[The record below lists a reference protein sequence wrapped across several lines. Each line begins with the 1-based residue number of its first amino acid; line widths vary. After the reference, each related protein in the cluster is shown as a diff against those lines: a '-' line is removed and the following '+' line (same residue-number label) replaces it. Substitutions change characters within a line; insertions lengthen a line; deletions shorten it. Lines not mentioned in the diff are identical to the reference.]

1 MADGNGSDNRWWHA
15 LAFSL
20 AASAGT
26 FIASH
31 WGGVTRDDLSEQ
43 MRKNKAEI
51 VEEFAKKVNALD
63 GQRAK
68 DVDDLRRYIDAK
80 TTPAAPVKKKRKT
93 EERREQ

>member
-1 MADGNGSDNRWWHA
+1 MPDGEAPNRWWHA
-15 LAFSL
+15 LAFSM

-43 MRKNKAEI
+43 MRKVKAEI
-51 VEEFAKKVNALD
+51 VEEFGKKVNTLD

-80 TTPAAPVKKKRKT
+80 TTPAVVPKKRRKT
-93 EERREQ
+93 RSDDE

>member
-1 MADGNGSDNRWWHA
+1 MGDDSNNRWWHT
-15 LAFSL
+15 LAFTA

-31 WGGVTRDDLSEQ
+31 WGGVTHDDLSGQ
-43 MRKNKAEI
+43 LRQQKAEI
-51 VEEFAKKVNALD
+51 IEEVSKKVNTLD

-80 TTPAAPVKKKRKT
+80 TTPAVVPKKRRKT
-93 EERREQ
+93 RSDDE